1 MFHNRGV
8 LKLNIIKQVE
18 ERLAILGN
26 LYDVLRIIDPV
37 NKQTIAIK
45 ENEELE
51 FEGNCYCF
59 WKKNVHC
66 HNCISMRAYLE
77 EKAFVK
83 IEYNEGRICMVTSYP
98 LAIKDNKYAIE
109 IVKDISEDRYI
120 KDKNIN
126 NPEEAKGLIAL
137 MNEKVIKDELTGLY
151 NRRYI
156 NERLLA
162 DLGNNNN
169 ENSLLVLVMVDI
181 DYFSSINNRYGHPI
195 GDRVLIDFARLLQN
209 SIERSKSWVGR
220 YEGDKFLMV
229 LNNASPKEAY
239 DLAEKIRQKLD
250 STFFS
255 YDTIHIHITSSFG
268 VYRVA
273 DRKQDIQSLIWKVD
287 RNLHEAKSSG
297 RNKTFT
303 AD

>member
-1 MFHNRGV
+1 M
-8 LKLNIIKQVE
+8 NIIKQVE
-18 ERLAILGN
+18 ERLAVLKN

-37 NKQTIAIK
+37 NKQIIVIN

-51 FEGNCYCF
+51 FEGKCYCF
-59 WKKNVHC
+59 WKKNAHC
-66 HNCISMRAYLE
+66 HNCISMRSYLE
-77 EKAFVK
+77 GKAFVK
-83 IEYNEGRICMVTSYP
+83 VEYNEGRICMVTSYP
-98 LAIKDNKYAIE
+98 LAIKDNKYTIE
-109 IVKDISEDRYI
+109 IVKDISKDPYI

-137 MNEKVIKDELTGLY
+137 MNEKVIKDDLTGLY

-156 NERLLA
+156 NERLMA

-169 ENSLLVLVMVDI
+169 GNSPLSLVMVDI
-181 DYFSSINNRYGHPI
+181 DYFASINDKYGYPI
-195 GDRVLIDFARLLQN
+195 GDKVLIDFAGLLQN

-220 YEGDKFLMV
+220 YEGEKFLMV
-229 LNNASPKEAY
+229 LNNTSTKEAY
-239 DLAEKIRQKLD
+239 GLAEKIRQKLD
-250 STFFS
+250 RTLFS
-255 YDTIHIHITSSFG
+255 YGTIHIHVTSSFG
-268 VYRVA
+268 VYSIV
-273 DRKQDIQSLIWKVD
+273 DSKLDIQSLIRKVD